1 MSAPFKK
8 AVIIP
13 ATCEDYTRRAAAVY
27 KDGGII
33 AYPAESF
40 YGLGVDPYNE
50 AAVEKLFEIKG
61 RPANKPIPLIVSD
74 MKMVEEIASC
84 LSPLA
89 RRVMERRWP
98 GPLTIIIEAKK
109 GLPKRLT
116 AGTNQVAIRIPGA
129 ETARRLV
136 EAIGAPL
143 TTTSAN
149 PSNMMPATTA
159 EMVQSYLGDMLD
171 LIIDGGS
178 LPGGL
183 PSTIIDLT
191 QGEPILVR
199 EGLLPFSEVL
209 QE

>member
-1 MSAPFKK
+1 M
-8 AVIIP
+8 IIP
-13 ATCEDYTRRAAAVY
+13 ASREDYTREAAEVY
-27 KDGGII
+27 KSGGII

-50 AAVEKLFEIKG
+50 AAVEKLFEVKG
-61 RPANKPIPLIVSD
+61 RPADKPIPLIASD
-74 MKMVEEIASC
+74 MKMVEEVASD

-89 RRVMERRWP
+89 RKVMERHWP
-98 GPLTIIIEAKK
+98 GPLTIIIKAKE

-116 AGTNQVAIRIPGA
+116 AGTNMVAIRIPGA

-159 EMVQSYLGDMLD
+159 KMVQGYLGDRLN

-183 PSTIIDLT
+183 PTTIIDLT
-191 QGEPILVR
+191 RGEPILVR
-199 EGLLPFSEVL
+199 KGLLPFSEL
-209 QE
+209 LK

>member
-1 MSAPFKK
+1 MSAPSKRPM
-8 AVIIP
+8 IIP
-13 ATCEDYTRRAAAVY
+13 ATSEDYTREAVAVY
-27 KDGGII
+27 KAGGII
-33 AYPAESF
+33 AYPTESF

-50 AAVEKLFEIKG
+50 AAVEKLFLLKG
-61 RPANKPIPLIVSD
+61 RPADKPIPLIVSD
-74 MKMVEEIASC
+74 MKMVEAIASD
-84 LSPLA
+84 LSPVT
-89 RRVMERRWP
+89 RKVMERHWP
-98 GPLTIIIEAKK
+98 GPLTIIIKAKE

-116 AGTNQVAIRIPGA
+116 AGTNLIAIRIPGS

-159 EMVQSYLGDMLD
+159 EMVDGYLGDMLD

-191 QGEPILVR
+191 RDEPRLVR
-199 EGLLPFSEVL
+199 KGLLPFSEVL
-209 QE
+209 K